1 MISKLKNRRGVSIVE
16 VVVAMAIIVLISGT
30 AMSFIFASDAN
41 ADKDRAYTDARLI
54 AENAL
59 EVFKHTGNADDYQGI
74 FEKHVAEGGTL
85 SCENNYC
92 SYTYATGYVTLNI
105 RADYSDSK
113 VFTAVAKKQNGDE
126 LFNIKYEK

>member
-30 AMSFIFASDAN
+30 AMSFIFTSDAN
-41 ADKDRAYTDARLI
+41 ADKDVAYTDARLL

-59 EVFKHTGNADDYQGI
+59 EIFKHADDATDYQRI
-74 FEKHVAEGGTL
+74 FEKHVEEGGTL
-85 SCENNYC
+85 SGTTY
-92 SYTYATGYVTLNI
+92 SYTYAPGYVTLNI
-105 RADYSDSK
+105 KATYNDDGK

>member
-16 VVVAMAIIVLISGT
+16 VVVAMTIIVLISGT
-30 AMSFIFASDAN
+30 AMSFIFTSDAN
-41 ADKDRAYTDARLI
+41 ADKDVAYTDARLL

-59 EVFKHTGNADDYQGI
+59 EIFKYADNATDYQKI
-74 FEKHVAEGGTL
+74 FEQHLEKGDTL
-85 SCENNYC
+85 NENTY
-92 SYTYATGYVTLNI
+92 SYTYAPGYVTLNVK
-105 RADYSDSK
+105 ATYDDGNK